1 MAIKKYRAC
10 LIGCGRMG
18 ATIDDEVQGHPGS
31 VHWLP
36 YSHAAA
42 LRVQEKVAFVAVS
55 DVVAEKVETIRRRY
69 EVARGYTD
77 YREMLE
83 QERPELVCIA
93 TRPATH
99 AELVRAAAESG
110 VKGIYC
116 EKPLCCSMAEADA
129 MLEAC
134 QRHGVCFN
142 YGTQRRYMQP
152 YLQIRQLIQ
161 AGELGQ
167 VQAVIAHCGVGAA
180 LWSQTHTADMVLF
193 LAGDAPVEY
202 VQGIAQVEPADFAD
216 NRVNGDPGIPMG
228 YARFANGVHGYF
240 TAATGYEFEVS
251 GTQGKLRSCDD
262 GSSVLWRR
270 NRGGSLLEQVAF
282 PAQPARSGTAAG
294 LRDLIDALDTGRQTQ
309 GPLHL
314 ALRSQ
319 ELVMGLVESERLQ
332 GARVPLPLQNR
343 SLYIGREGW

>member
-1 MAIKKYRAC
+1 MAMKKYRAC

-18 ATIDDEVQGHPGS
+18 ATIDDEVQRNPSS

-42 LRVQEKVAFVAVS
+42 LRAQEKAEFVGVA
-55 DVVAEKVETIRRRY
+55 DVVADKVETIRRRY

-83 QERPELVCIA
+83 KERPELVCIA

-99 AELVRAAAESG
+99 AELVCAAAESG
-110 VKGIYC
+110 AKAIYC

-129 MLEAC
+129 MMAAC
-134 QRHGVCFN
+134 QRYGVLFN

-152 YLQIRQLIQ
+152 YLQMRALIQ

-167 VQAVIAHCGVGAA
+167 VQAVISHCGVGAA
-180 LWSQTHTADMVLF
+180 LWSQTHTADMLLF
-193 LAGDAPVEY
+193 LAGDGPAEY
-202 VQGIAQVEPADFAD
+202 VQGIALVEPADFED
-216 NRVNGDPGIPMG
+216 NRVSGDPGIPLG

-251 GTQGKLRSCDD
+251 GTRGKLRTCDD
-262 GSSVLWRR
+262 GSGVWWRR
-270 NRGGSLLEQVAF
+270 SRGGGLLEKVAF

-294 LRDLIDALDTGRQTQ
+294 LRDLIDAMDTGRQTQ
-309 GPLHL
+309 GPLPL
-314 ALRSQ
+314 AVRSQ
-319 ELVMGLVESERLQ
+319 ELVFGLVESERLQ

-343 SLYIGREGW
+343 GLYVGREGW

>member
-55 DVVAEKVETIRRRY
+55 DVVAEKVETIRCRY

-152 YLQIRQLIQ
+152 
-161 AGELGQ
+161 
-167 VQAVIAHCGVGAA
+167 
-180 LWSQTHTADMVLF
+180 
-193 LAGDAPVEY
+193 
-202 VQGIAQVEPADFAD
+202 
-216 NRVNGDPGIPMG
+216 
-228 YARFANGVHGYF
+228 
-240 TAATGYEFEVS
+240 
-251 GTQGKLRSCDD
+251 
-262 GSSVLWRR
+262 
-270 NRGGSLLEQVAF
+270 
-282 PAQPARSGTAAG
+282 
-294 LRDLIDALDTGRQTQ
+294 
-309 GPLHL
+309 
-314 ALRSQ
+314 
-319 ELVMGLVESERLQ
+319 
-332 GARVPLPLQNR
+332 
-343 SLYIGREGW
+343 